1 MVKGTGYS
9 VSSGASH
16 AALFLLF
23 VFCFL
28 LMQKTWAAS
37 LTQKVDQ
44 ESIRE

>member
-28 LMQKTWAAS
+28 LAAS

>member
-28 LMQKTWAAS
+28 LMQGSFFDT
-37 LTQKVDQ
+37 
-44 ESIRE
+44 ES